1 MATCN
6 PTELLAAGK
15 CFDCLDEGLKQTIKL
30 QLLCEIANGAIRSY
44 TLAELEAMSAA
55 QARAVG
61 VAYATD
67 ALNVKGVYGATGVLV
82 FWDGIQWIDVNL
94 GARAAT
100 TYGRLTLNA
109 RRAYGQTTII
119 HGASW
124 NIAPTIVI
132 NATSGAGAS
141 TGTAKTPS
149 TGGVFELISFTGT
162 TTSGVGGFRSYLYP
176 TSALDPL
183 CRAHSSAHNH
193 VTIEQS
199 TGGDTFHARFT
210 IETGGTT
217 VATSVQTDMVGL
229 VYDPS
234 DILGFGNASDN
245 WKALIRANSTTLD
258 WVDTGIARTT
268 PHWQIATFVPV
279 SGTQAYFEVATALN
293 DGSSYTVHASR
304 TVTFSASTMCM
315 TYYLA
320 KASGT
325 NTKSWNRQTNPAG
338 LLWRVNNL
346 TPSGYVF

>member
-44 TLAELEAMSAA
+44 TLAELEAMSAD

-61 VAYATD
+61 MAYATD

-82 FWDGIQWIDVNL
+82 FWDGVQWIDVNL

-100 TYGRLTLNA
+100 TFSRLALNA
-109 RRAYGQTTII
+109 RRVYGGNSYIQ
-119 HGASW
+119 GASW
-124 NIAPTIVI
+124 NS
-132 NATSGAGAS
+132 TSTVTVSVNSGTGAS
-141 TGTAKTPS
+141 NGGAKSPS
-149 TGGVFELISFTGT
+149 TGGINELISSTGT
-162 TTSGVGGFRSYLYP
+162 TSAGVGGFRSYLFP
-176 TSALDPL
+176 TNSTDPL
-183 CRAHSSAHNH
+183 CRAHSASHNH

-210 IETGGTT
+210 IETGGTS
-217 VATSVQTDMVGL
+217 AAPAVQTDMVGL

-234 DILGFGNASDN
+234 NILGFGSANDN
-245 WKALIRANSTTLD
+245 WKALIRGNSTNSA

-268 PHWQIATFVPV
+268 PHWQITTFAPV
-279 SGTQAYFEVATALN
+279 SATQAYCEVATALN
-293 DGSSYTVHASR
+293 DGSSYTVHASATI
-304 TVTFSASTMCM
+304 TVAAASVCM
-315 TYYLA
+315 THYIA
-320 KASGT
+320 KATGT
-325 NTKSWNRQTNPAG
+325 TSRAWNRQMQPSG